1 MSPVS
6 QQVQDV
12 FNKVP
17 EVVAQLLRL
26 LSPKERFVIE
36 RRYNLDHTKR
46 ATLEEIGKHFKV
58 TRERIRQIEKS
69 ALQKLR
75 RNVFTT
81 PLSSLYTIATEVIVE
96 HGGVM
101 RQDLF
106 FNELIQRIMNGG
118 TADVDSLSLAFE
130 LDSAYTVV
138 GNTIKL
144 HPYIRLQHISDDA
157 INEVCETAT
166 RLLEEKGD
174 VAPKQDFVR
183 EIFGMYQSRSNISPA
198 FIESSLHLDKNIKVL
213 PEGYGLFSWRHIH
226 PRTLRDKIFFIL
238 RTNRKPMHFVDI
250 ANRIIE
256 LHFDTKRVN
265 LQAVHNELIRCGDF
279 VLIGRGIYALKEWG
293 YQSGTVMDVI
303 ESILRQHGEM
313 EQEDIVKAV
322 LERRQVKRITILLA
336 LKNSDKFVRTGRKR
350 YRLASASS
358 QA

>member
-1 MSPVS
+1 MANVS
-6 QQVQDV
+6 QQIIDV
-12 FNKVP
+12 FSKVP
-17 EVVAQLLRL
+17 EVVSQLLRL
-26 LSPKERFVIE
+26 LSPKERLVIE
-36 RRYNLDHTKR
+36 RRYNLDHTRR

-81 PLSSLYTIATEVIVE
+81 PLSSLFAIATDVIVE

-106 FNELIQRIMNGG
+106 YNELVQRIMDGG
-118 TADVDSLSLAFE
+118 SADVDSLSLAFE
-130 LDSAYTVV
+130 LDPAYVVV

-157 INEVCETAT
+157 IAEVCGTAA
-166 RLLEEKGD
+166 RSLEEKAD
-174 VAPKQDFVR
+174 VVPKDEFVR
-183 EIFGMYQSRSNISPA
+183 EIFALYQSKSNVSPA
-198 FIESSLHLDKNIKVL
+198 FIESSLNLDKNIKVL

-238 RTNRKPMHFVDI
+238 RSSRKPLHFVDI
-250 ANRIIE
+250 ANKIIE
-256 LHFDTKRVN
+256 MHFDTKRVN
-265 LQAVHNELIRCGDF
+265 LQAVHNELIRCSDF

-293 YQSGTVMDVI
+293 YQSGTVLDVI
-303 ESILRQHGEM
+303 GSILRQHGEM
-313 EQEDIVKAV
+313 EQEDIVKGV

-336 LKNSDKFVRTGRKR
+336 LKNGDEFVRTGRKR
-350 YRLASASS
+350 YKLAKA
-358 QA
+358 

>member
-1 MSPVS
+1 MEPVN
-6 QQVQDV
+6 QQVRDV
-12 FNKVP
+12 FAKVP

-26 LSPKERFVIE
+26 LSPKERMVIE

-81 PLSSLYTIATEVIVE
+81 PLSSLYTIATEVIIE
-96 HGGVM
+96 NGGVM

-106 FNELIQRIMNGG
+106 FNELVQKIMNGG
-118 TADVDSLSLAFE
+118 NADVDSLSLAFE
-130 LDSAYTVV
+130 LDSAYVVV

-144 HPYIRLQHISDDA
+144 HPYIRLQHIADDS
-157 INEVCETAT
+157 IVEVCEAST
-166 RLLEEKGD
+166 RVLDERGD
-174 VAPKQDFVR
+174 VAPKADHVKELFA
-183 EIFGMYQSRSNISPA
+183 IYQTKANVSPA

-238 RTNRKPMHFVDI
+238 RTNNKPMHFVDI
-250 ANRIIE
+250 ANRIIDM
-256 LHFDTKRVN
+256 HFDGKRVN

-303 ESILRQHGEM
+303 ESILRQHGEL
-313 EQEDIVKAV
+313 EQEDIVKSV

-336 LKNSDKFVRTGRKR
+336 LKNNDKFVRIGRKR
-350 YRLASASS
+350 YKLATK
-358 QA
+358 

>member
-1 MSPVS
+1 MATVP
-6 QQVQDV
+6 QQVIDV
-12 FNKVP
+12 FSKVP
-17 EVVAQLLRL
+17 EVVSQLLRL
-26 LSPKERFVIE
+26 LSPKERMVIE
-36 RRYNLDHTKR
+36 RRYNLDHTHK

-81 PLSSLYTIATEVIVE
+81 PLSSLFTLATEVIIE

-101 RQDLF
+101 KQDLF
-106 FNELIQRIMNGG
+106 YNELIRRIMNSGS
-118 TADVDSLSLAFE
+118 ADVDSLSLAFE
-130 LDSAYTVV
+130 LDPAYVVV

-157 INEVCETAT
+157 ITEVCATAT
-166 RLLEEKGD
+166 RLLEEKSD
-174 VAPKQDFVR
+174 VSPKNEFVR
-183 EIFGMYQSRSNISPA
+183 EVFNLHQAKANVSPA

-213 PEGYGLFSWRHIH
+213 PEGFGLYSWRHIH

-238 RTNRKPMHFVDI
+238 REARKPMHFVDI
-250 ANRIIE
+250 ANKIIE
-256 LHFDTKRVN
+256 MRFDTKHVN
-265 LQAVHNELIRCGDF
+265 LQAVHNELIRCSDF

-303 ESILRQHGEM
+303 ESILRQYGEM
-313 EQEDIVKAV
+313 EQEEIVKSV

-336 LKNSDKFVRTGRKR
+336 LKNSDTFVRTGRKR
-350 YRLASASS
+350 YKLVTA
-358 QA
+358 

>member
-1 MSPVS
+1 METVS
-6 QQVQDV
+6 QQVRDV
-12 FNKVP
+12 FTKVP
-17 EVVAQLLRL
+17 EVVSQLLRL
-26 LSPKERFVIE
+26 LSPKERLVIE
-36 RRYNLDHTKR
+36 RRYNLDHTRR
-46 ATLEEIGKHFKV
+46 ATLEEIVKHFKV

-101 RQDLF
+101 QQELF
-106 FNELIQRIMNGG
+106 FNDLVQKIMNGG

-130 LDSAYTVV
+130 LDSAYVVV

-144 HPYIRLQHISDDA
+144 HPYIRLQHISDEA
-157 INEVCETAT
+157 IGEVCETAT
-166 RLLEEKGD
+166 RMLEEKGD
-174 VAPKQDFVR
+174 VAPKQEFVR
-183 EIFGMYQSRSNISPA
+183 EVFGVYQAKSNVSPA
-198 FIESSLHLDKNIKVL
+198 FIESVLHLDKNIKVL

-238 RTNRKPMHFVDI
+238 RTSSKPLHFVDI
-250 ANRIIE
+250 ANKIIE
-256 LHFDTKRVN
+256 MRFDTKRVN

-313 EQEDIVKAV
+313 EQEDIVKSV

-336 LKNSDKFVRTGRKR
+336 LKNNSKFVRIGRKR
-350 YRLASASS
+350 YKLASSKA
-358 QA
+358 